1 MAARCGSLG
10 TGVRALLVGD
20 QCWLLGVR
28 SALLCAPSGLVS
40 RENWPPRFAR
50 SVRPDAHPNPT
61 GGVSARTV
69 RVVVW
74 LPVVDGV
81 LKVQSTWVKSGEN
94 GCLGR
99 SGLRF
104 GCGRGRALSTGRNIA
119 AQRSPGVLCSGWMW
133 ARSGP
138 VCQFRVCSCALGCYT
153 RSVGNAPLLIGC
165 SAPDRVHG
173 SVTGAALPLGCCFW
187 WCGCMGRGRLWALSC
202 L

>member
-81 LKVQSTWVKSGEN
+81 LKVQSTSPKSPLFWHYSPRWSALWARLRSQRATAGVSGFQCGWRADVSLWCASRGSARARADPHAVFFQKSQVIWVSSLL
-94 GCLGR
+94 LGIEKTAE
-99 SGLRF
+99 F
-104 GCGRGRALSTGRNIA
+104 
-119 AQRSPGVLCSGWMW
+119 QRSHFNFQKVYMGIACDI
-133 ARSGP
+133 
-138 VCQFRVCSCALGCYT
+138 
-153 RSVGNAPLLIGC
+153 SV
-165 SAPDRVHG
+165 
-173 SVTGAALPLGCCFW
+173 
-187 WCGCMGRGRLWALSC
+187 
-202 L
+202 

>member
-1 MAARCGSLG
+1 MTSAGCWAFVAHSC
-10 TGVRALLVGD
+10 VRLRA
-20 QCWLLGVR
+20 W
-28 SALLCAPSGLVS
+28 SP
-40 RENWPPRFAR
+40 
-50 SVRPDAHPNPT
+50 
-61 GGVSARTV
+61 ARTGRLASLVVSDQMLIRTLRAVSPPVLSVWWCAHSAVHLGEIRRKRVFGAKRTTIWV
-69 RVVVW
+69 RW
-74 LPVVDGV
+74 LAM
-81 LKVQSTWVKSGEN
+81 SS
-94 GCLGR
+94 
-99 SGLRF
+99 
-104 GCGRGRALSTGRNIA
+104 CGWARGRALSTGRNIA